1 MRCQWMTDRAAIP
14 AFEQPALFAADTPDA
29 AVTALGPRRRR
40 AAAGAKHGARVR
52 TPRRDQQVWAR
63 IDLDAAVAEDDPVRS
78 ITRASA
84 SVR

>member
-1 MRCQWMTDRAAIP
+1 MTDRVSTL
-14 AFEQPALFAADTPDA
+14 AFEQTTLFVAEAPDA
-29 AVTALGPRRRR
+29 AVTALGPCRRR

-84 SVR
+84 SVL